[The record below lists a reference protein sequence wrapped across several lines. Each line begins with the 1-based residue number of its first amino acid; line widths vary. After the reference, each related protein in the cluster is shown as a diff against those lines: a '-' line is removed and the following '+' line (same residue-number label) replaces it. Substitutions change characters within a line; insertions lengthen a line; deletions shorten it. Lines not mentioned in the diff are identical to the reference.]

1 MLKHPV
7 MAKVFDVIEALR
19 AVPNGRTP
27 FNDEIKI
34 EKDVVYKSIDGEDI
48 VMDIYYPSCKVADK
62 RPAVIDI
69 PGGGWMI
76 HNRTRRDGYA
86 RCFAELG
93 AVVFVIEHRL
103 CPATFFP
110 EDLKD
115 CVDAYN
121 FVVNNAEKYGIDPNN
136 ICLTGD
142 SSGGHLTMCMG
153 CASTSEEYTK
163 KLGLHKM
170 RTKPASIITIS
181 GAFDF
186 EVMYRIPFTH
196 TLMVRYVSGQKNR
209 RAFRRWEHYKEINI
223 YNYLNK
229 DFPPCHNNGGM
240 MDVLC
245 FGEAKRITKKLNAI
259 GVENE
264 CVVGHNLFNSGHC
277 YVLRFPFAPARRDAL
292 KLYGWYA
299 KKQKDL
305 GVDMSAEYERLQEF
319 FTKYHKSLKDFKQ
332 YMKAKVEK
340 LTKQK
345 AEE

>member
-7 MAKVFDVIEALR
+7 MAKVFDVVEASR

-27 FNDEIKI
+27 FNGEIKV
-34 EKDVVYKSIDGEDI
+34 EKDVVYKTIDGEDI
-48 VMDIYYPSCKVADK
+48 VMDVYYPSYDVADQ
-62 RPAVIDI
+62 RPAIIDI

-76 HNRTRRDGYA
+76 HNRSRRDGYA
-86 RCFAELG
+86 RCFAEMG

-121 FVVNNAEKYGIDPNN
+121 FVVSNAEKYNVDPNN
-136 ICLTGD
+136 ITLTGD
-142 SSGGHLTMCMG
+142 SSGGHLSMCMA
-153 CASTSEEYTK
+153 CASTSEAYREN
-163 KLGLHKM
+163 LGLNPLL
-170 RTKPASIITIS
+170 TKPASIITIS

-196 TLMVRYVSGQKNR
+196 TFMVRYVSGQKSR

-229 DFPPCHNNGGM
+229 DFPPCYNNGGA

-245 FGEAKRITKKLNAI
+245 FGEAKRITKKLNAL

-264 CVVGHNLFNSGHC
+264 CVVGKNLFNSGHC

-292 KLYGWYA
+292 KLYSWYA
-299 KKQKDL
+299 KRQKEL
-305 GVDMSAEYERLQEF
+305 GVDMQKGFDRVQEF
-319 FTKYHKSLKDFKQ
+319 FTNYRKSLKD
-332 YMKAKVEK
+332 AKS
-340 LTKQK
+340 QK
-345 AEE
+345 

>member
-7 MAKVFDVIEALR
+7 MAKVFDVVEASR

-27 FNDEIKI
+27 FNDEIKV
-34 EKDVVYKSIDGEDI
+34 EKDVVYKTVDGEDI

-76 HNRTRRDGYA
+76 HNRNRRDGYA
-86 RCFAELG
+86 RCFATLG

-136 ICLTGD
+136 ISLTGD
-142 SSGGHLTMCMG
+142 SSGGHLSACLG

-163 KLGLHKM
+163 KLGLNRM
-170 RTKPASIITIS
+170 LTKPALIITVS

-186 EVMYRIPFTH
+186 EVMYRIPLTH
-196 TLMVRYVSGQKNR
+196 TFMVRYVSGQKNR
-209 RAFRRWEHYKEINI
+209 RSFRSWEHYKEINV

-229 DFPPCHNNGGM
+229 DFPPCYNNGGM
-240 MDVLC
+240 TDVLC
-245 FGEAKRITKKLNAI
+245 FGEAKRITKKLDAL
-259 GVENE
+259 GVDNE
-264 CVVGHNLFNSGHC
+264 CTVGHNLFNSGHC

-299 KKQKDL
+299 KSQKDL
-305 GVDMSAEYERLQEF
+305 GVDMSAGYERLQEF
-319 FTKYHKSLKDFKQ
+319 FTNYRKSLKD
-332 YMKAKVEK
+332 EK
-340 LTKQK
+340 SKN
-345 AEE
+345 